1 MLKEQMRHMQA
12 GHLEDH
18 YVYHDTP
25 RATKTSG
32 KGKHRRFSL
41 RTMGQHLEQ
50 KLKLI
55 DSEIKHNRQTRSTTK
70 SAFNTAN
77 RAFEKAMALAE
88 ERIA

>member
-1 MLKEQMRHMQA
+1 MPKEQLQHMQA
-12 GHLEDH
+12 GYLVDDD
-18 YVYHDTP
+18 VYHDTP
-25 RATKTSG
+25 RATKGSG
-32 KGKHRRFSL
+32 KVKHRRFSL
-41 RTMGQHLEQ
+41 RTMGQRLEQ